1 MVDPDPCIYCCPIPS
16 GVTSLLDQLETTMDV
31 VPHNDSGRQRK
42 HNQFLMLIEPF
53 RGAAL
58 RKRLPELPA
67 RIYATHA
74 SPVVLISVPSIEAR
88 FSFCF
93 LENLAKFTTVK
104 RHKQKKLEHT
114 SIRQGN
120 NHESEFAPRVVILF
134 PFNSPLINKLSMY
147 R

>member
-53 RGAAL
+53 RVAAL

-74 SPVVLISVPSIEAR
+74 SRVVLISVPLSKRVFR
-88 FSFCF
+88 FASWKIWR
-93 LENLAKFTTVK
+93 NLRPLNATSK
-104 RHKQKKLEHT
+104 RNWNTRASDREIIMRA
-114 SIRQGN
+114 SSRP
-120 NHESEFAPRVVILF
+120 EW
-134 PFNSPLINKLSMY
+134 
-147 R
+147 